1 MMAIAVSIEW
11 FGHAEFARDVSFVA
25 AFTMNNCLAPVSG
38 AVDVIMAIAQLFAVY
53 VVVVTWYP
61 VAADNCRGS
70 RDSVLAGV
78 LSQYSV
84 TTLSITNT
92 LLLFVTILVK

>member
-1 MMAIAVSIEW
+1 MAIAVSIEW
-11 FGHAEFARDVSFVA
+11 FSHEEFVRVVSFVA
-25 AFTMNNCLAPVSG
+25 EFTMNNCLAPVSD
-38 AVDVIMAIAQLFAVY
+38 AVDDIKAIVQLFAVY
-53 VVVVTWYP
+53 VAVVTWYP
-61 VAADNCRGS
+61 LAADNRRVCC
-70 RDSVLAGV
+70 DSLLAGV